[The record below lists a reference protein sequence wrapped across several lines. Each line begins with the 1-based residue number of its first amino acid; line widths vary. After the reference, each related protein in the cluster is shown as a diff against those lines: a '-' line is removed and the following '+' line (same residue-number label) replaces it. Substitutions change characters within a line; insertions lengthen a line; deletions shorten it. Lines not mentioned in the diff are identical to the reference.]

1 MKKRCSNCNKKKN
14 IMVFECKCTKEFCL
28 NCLPFYVHQCTFDYK
43 QENKQTLSNNN
54 QKLESSRLND
64 QLLF

>member
-1 MKKRCSNCNKKKN
+1 MKKKCSNCNKKKN
-14 IMVFECKCTKEFCL
+14 IMLVECKCSKDFCL
-28 NCLPFYVHQCTFDYK
+28 NCLPFYEHKCTFNYK
-43 QENKQTLSNNN
+43 QEKQQIISENN